1 VIERL
6 VHGRNLPYLPQVS
19 LRRFAVVVLGLYLG
33 VSPAARSQPAFD
45 AKQLANYRLTL
56 PVFLRFA
63 HATRLMAAQMRA
75 DSRFE
80 RDPLFSR
87 DVSVSGDAV
96 QMATEVRTRLAND
109 ATLAA
114 ALFAADISAHEY
126 VTFALALF
134 GARLAHGFLE
144 SGAMRMVPPG
154 VAADNVSF
162 VREHL
167 PAIRAALTQ
176 LGLE

>member
-1 VIERL
+1 M
-6 VHGRNLPYLPQVS
+6 S
-19 LRRFAVVVLGLYLG
+19 
-33 VSPAARSQPAFD
+33 
-45 AKQLANYRLTL
+45 
-56 PVFLRFA
+56 
-63 HATRLMAAQMRA
+63 AQMRA
-75 DSRFE
+75 ETRFD
-80 RDPLFSR
+80 RDPLFNR
-87 DVSVSGDAV
+87 DVTVSGDAV
-96 QMATEVRTRLAND
+96 QMATAVHTRLSND

-144 SGAMRMVPPG
+144 SGAMRRVPSG
-154 VAADNVSF
+154 VAADNVEF

-167 PAIRAALTQ
+167 PAIRLTLSQ

>member
-1 VIERL
+1 LHCRHRSLLQTPLRRL
-6 VHGRNLPYLPQVS
+6 V
-19 LRRFAVVVLGLYLG
+19 AVLLGLCLC
-33 VSPAARSQPAFD
+33 SPLAARSQPAFD
-45 AKQLANYRLTL
+45 ARQLANYRLTL

-63 HATRLMAAQMRA
+63 HATRLLAAQMRT

-87 DVSVSGDAV
+87 DVSVAGDAV
-96 QMATEVRTRLAND
+96 EMDTTLRTRLDQD

-126 VTFALALF
+126 ATFALALL

-144 SGAMRMVPPG
+144 SGAMRLVPPG
-154 VAADNVSF
+154 VAADNVAF

-167 PAIRAALTQ
+167 PAIRAALIQ